1 MGFLGDRGY
10 VTTKRKV
17 KVATKTTSRGSIL
30 KYLDGEIEKAISQNL
45 ELKFNPTAKDPKK
58 LIKEIRM
65 WGDVVDGKRRMTL
78 KSMNKKLY
86 DTRNEAI
93 EGDDYHFQKTDV
105 KGVIEEM
112 KSFKKDITNS
122 KEGSLKFW
130 YMKKDN
136 KTGTTNY
143 LEMSI

>member
-112 KSFKKDITNS
+112 KSMKKDITNS
-122 KEGSLKFW
+122 KEGSFKFW